1 MINITKKISMNR
13 RQLDSPFFAI
23 RKEKVKWPTIRKAY
37 MTDDNV
43 KVLKEYVTKKGRSI
57 IFLDGK
63 YDTTLNRY
71 KNLPPEERAISW
83 EFMCR
88 EKGVKGG
95 IFMLCWLGNFHNG
108 CIFHASPQFPQ
119 LQCWYEQMGVKEA
132 NAFFERQAF
141 NIYDKVVSIVSNGG
155 PIADKEVQEFITNG
169 RLL

>member
-1 MINITKKISMNR
+1 MINMTKKISMNR

-95 IFMLCWLGNFHNG
+95 IFMYIKIPPFTPFSLHMN
-108 CIFHASPQFPQ
+108 SQ
-119 LQCWYEQMGVKEA
+119 LIA
-132 NAFFERQAF
+132 R
-141 NIYDKVVSIVSNGG
+141 SSGG
-155 PIADKEVQEFITNG
+155 RF
-169 RLL
+169 L